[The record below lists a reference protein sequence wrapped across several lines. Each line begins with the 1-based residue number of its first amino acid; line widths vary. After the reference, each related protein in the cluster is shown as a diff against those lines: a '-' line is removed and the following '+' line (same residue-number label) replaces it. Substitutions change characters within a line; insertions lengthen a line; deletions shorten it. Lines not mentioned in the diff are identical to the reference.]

1 MFFIMKKLCKLFT
14 IGFLLLH
21 SLKGAGQADR
31 KFIGRLLM
39 LDGGKTPVGNM
50 SVRLVNEGAGV
61 TGTDGTFVIPINGN
75 SGAVT
80 LELVKSKMVI
90 IYPAGGIAKVPK
102 DPDAAIEFYVG
113 ESPKVIFTKAM
124 AISNNELQKSLSKL
138 GVKQD
143 GIEESLN
150 AYREEMQKLYDIK
163 LADLQDQMD
172 LASRRDTF
180 YPILASAINNYI
192 NEAKDVKDAFKFVAR
207 NAFEDPQALQVL
219 TDAINSYN
227 VAYENLNRN
236 YSGYERTVNELWQ
249 SEAKTTEVR
258 DLFSYALGELHSAN
272 IFTLNLKVRDINN
285 YFRGQVTG
293 SRKAFKE
300 SIIREIEAATLQL
313 ERRLEELDNRA
324 HIVLSKL
331 AT

>member
-1 MFFIMKKLCKLFT
+1 MKGICKLILT
-14 IGFLLLH
+14 SFLLLH
-21 SLKGAGQADR
+21 SLAGSGQGVR

-39 LDGGKTPVGNM
+39 LDGGKTPVSNM
-50 SVRLVNEGAGV
+50 SVRLVNEGSGV
-61 TGTDGTFVIPINGN
+61 TGTDGKFEIAINNN

-80 LELVKSKMVI
+80 LELVKSKLVI
-90 IYPAGGIAKVPK
+90 IYPAGGIAKVPR
-102 DPDAAIEFYVG
+102 DPNESIEFYIG

-124 AISNNELQKSLSKL
+124 AISNNELQKSLSQL

-143 GIEESLN
+143 GIEESLT
-150 AYREEMQKLYDIK
+150 AYRIEMQKLYDIK

-172 LASRRDTF
+172 LASKRDTF
-180 YPILASAINNYI
+180 YPVLAAAINNYI

-207 NAFEDPQALQVL
+207 NAFEDQQALQVL

-249 SEAKTTEVR
+249 SESKTTEVR
-258 DLFSYALGELHSAN
+258 ELFSYSLGELHSAN
-272 IFTLNLKVRDINN
+272 IFTLNLKIRDINN

-300 SIIREIEAATLQL
+300 SIIREIETATLQL

-324 HIVLSKL
+324 HIVLS
-331 AT
+331 

>member
-1 MFFIMKKLCKLFT
+1 M
-14 IGFLLLH
+14 
-21 SLKGAGQADR
+21 
-31 KFIGRLLM
+31 
-39 LDGGKTPVGNM
+39 
-50 SVRLVNEGAGV
+50 
-61 TGTDGTFVIPINGN
+61 
-75 SGAVT
+75 
-80 LELVKSKMVI
+80 
-90 IYPAGGIAKVPK
+90 
-102 DPDAAIEFYVG
+102 
-113 ESPKVIFTKAM
+113 
-124 AISNNELQKSLSKL
+124 ISNWLTCRTRWTWPAE
-138 GVKQD
+138 
-143 GIEESLN
+143 
-150 AYREEMQKLYDIK
+150 
-163 LADLQDQMD
+163 
-172 LASRRDTF
+172 RDTF

-227 VAYENLNRN
+227 LAYENLNMN

-249 SEAKTTEVR
+249 SESKTTEVR

-272 IFTLNLKVRDINN
+272 IFTLNLKVRDINS

-293 SRKAFKE
+293 SKKAFKE